1 MASADFFPALTGK
14 ISPGK
19 VLSLSL
25 RAARLYRMRLG

>member
-19 VLSLSL
+19 VLNLSL
-25 RAARLYRMRLG
+25 RADWLYLMRLG